1 MADNARGKHVSPG
14 VYTREVELDYSV
26 KSIGITTLG
35 VAGETLKGPAFQPI
49 SIENWTQFQDMFGG
63 TSTEK
68 FKDTQYPKYELPY
81 IAKSYLTESKQLEVC
96 RVLGLSGYNAG
107 PAWVVTASKDGA
119 TGATDSKYV
128 VAVIRSRGG
137 YVDYQFNGNSTSA
150 ASGLCECPKN
160 FAYDKQYFDV
170 KGQATSACTHIDYFA
185 NNVGI
190 AEYIPLDLDS
200 QYCKDSELTSA
211 TGGSFGVSSE
221 NLGRFTLTCTT
232 IDNKTYKY
240 SVTLNPQDN
249 DYILKVLGDEIEEG
263 SAPIYVESLYD
274 VGLSQLIE
282 DAKVNQIDNI
292 LTYYEPFQLRDF
304 TDLKDI
310 DGFLT
315 KGNGDLSRRDIG
327 KRYLY
332 NETGTTNIKVC
343 AYNIDSP
350 NKGIVLQD
358 SGADSGKP
366 ITHDAVF
373 GQIYTVRQYTDSDG
387 KRQYVYTAPTSAL
400 TTSDTFSGYSNIQPT
415 GTGATDSSALT
426 QQALSDNMNLGY
438 GYKVSASANTTYM
451 SYRSIVYNKEDGF
464 YYRKNDDGN
473 KFVYVDCDL
482 NNYKEAYRY
491 ASTPW
496 FVSDVK
502 GDYNN
507 LEVKRLFRFHTI
519 SDGDNANKE
528 IKVSIA
534 NIRPDSGEFDVIIR
548 KIDDIDAEIIPLE
561 QFTRCT
567 LVPGTNNYLGYK
579 VGTFDGNY
587 ETKSKYV
594 TVEINEDVTTENSVP
609 CGFLGY
615 PQVNYSGVQ
624 IILDEDYT
632 ATTTTGGVTTTTN
645 KVASVPIKYNVT
657 FDEDI
662 KNRRQYFGL
671 SDLEGVDVDMFTYKG
686 NTAYI
691 DDPEHTTDGFHLD
704 SRLAK
709 TSYKDES
716 GASGVTVDGES
727 GYTFQVVGPENTSEA
742 FGGAPMIE
750 TEAAMAGT
758 IYSYVNLRKF
768 TAYFYGGF
776 DGWDKYRGSR
786 TNTDNFK
793 ITKYNGQYNKNNGVG
808 YAFDKIKDPESLD
821 LNQNG
826 ITSDWYAYLSAYR
839 KFANPEAV
847 DINVFAT
854 PGIDLINNTLLAD
867 EVISMLEEERADAVY
882 VATTP
887 DKPSGAGDY
896 VTEMYSA
903 EDIVDELADTEI
915 DSNYTCTYFPWVK
928 YFDQDNYQYINLPVT
943 KDVVRNMAQTD
954 NSYQPWYAPA
964 GINRGDVVCESAHI
978 KTKLADEDVL
988 YEGRI
993 NPVKTFAADG
1003 VKVWG
1008 QKTLQVH
1015 DSQLNRIAIRR
1026 LLLRMR
1032 KLVSVSCRGIVFNPL
1047 DPQVSDE
1054 LRSAIVPIMDNIK
1067 SNRGITDYRL
1077 TIEDTLE
1084 NRARLELPCK
1094 LYVKCTPTLEYI
1106 PIDFI
1111 LTPEGVSFDAL

>member
-35 VAGETLKGPAFQPI
+35 VAGETLKGPAFQTI

-107 PAWVVTASKDGA
+107 PAWVVTASGSA
-119 TGATDSKYV
+119 NTKYV

-137 YVDYQFNGNSTSA
+137 YVDYQLNI
-150 ASGLCECPKN
+150 SGYSDNCDCDKANL
-160 FAYDKQYFDV
+160 YDKQVFDV
-170 KGQATSACTHIDYFA
+170 DGQSVSGCTSIDYFV
-185 NNVGI
+185 NNLGI
-190 AEYIPLDLDS
+190 ESYIPLDLDS
-200 QYCKDSELTSA
+200 TACKGNKLNSGTS
-211 TGGSFGVSSE
+211 SFDINSE
-221 NLGRFTLTCTT
+221 NLGRFTLTGSSNGETF
-232 IDNKTYKY
+232 KY
-240 SVTLNPQDN
+240 SVTLNSQDN
-249 DYILKVLGDEIEEG
+249 DYILKVLGNTIEEG

-274 VGLSQLIE
+274 VGLTQLIE
-282 DAKVNQIDNI
+282 SGDVNKIDYI
-292 LTYYEPFQLRDF
+292 LTYYEPYQMRDF
-304 TDLKDI
+304 TNLKEI
-310 DGFLT
+310 DDFLT
-315 KGNGDLSRRDIG
+315 KGTEELSRRDLG

-332 NETGTTNIKVC
+332 DTNHGSPSALTVY
-343 AYNIDSP
+343 AYNVIG
-350 NKGIVLQD
+350 NKGFALDGGTPI
-358 SGADSGKP
+358 SGS
-366 ITHDAVF
+366 AVI
-373 GQIYTVRQYTDSDG
+373 GQIYTVRQYTNNLG
-387 KRQYVYTAPTSAL
+387 TRQYVYTAPTKDA
-400 TTSDTFSGYSNIQPT
+400 TTSFNGESNIQSGVT
-415 GTGATDSSALT
+415 AFTDTTALT
-426 QQALSDNMNLGY
+426 EASLSDAMQWSAPYSGAASSTSMN
-438 GYKVSASANTTYM
+438 
-451 SYRSIVYNKEDGF
+451 YRTIVYNKEDGF
-464 YYRKNDDGN
+464 YYRTIPSGDTVS
-473 KFVYVDCDL
+473 FQYIDCDL

-519 SDGDNANKE
+519 SDGDNANNE

-567 LVPGTNNYLGYK
+567 LVPGTSSYLGYK

-594 TVEINEDVTTENSVP
+594 TVEINEGVTTENSVP

-615 PQVNYSGVQ
+615 PQINYSGVQ
-624 IILDEDYT
+624 IFMDATYT
-632 ATTTTGGVTTTTN
+632 SETSGGVTTKTDN
-645 KVASVPIKYNVT
+645 VAGVPIKYNVT
-657 FDEDI
+657 FDDDI

-671 SDLEGVDVDMFTYKG
+671 SDLEGVDIDMFTYKG

-691 DDPEHTTDGFHLD
+691 DNPKYITDGFHLD
-704 SRLAK
+704 SRLNDK
-709 TSYKDES
+709 SYTSGTS
-716 GASGVTVDGES
+716 GASYVTVDGES
-727 GYTFQVVGPENTSEA
+727 GYTFQVVNINNTTEL
-742 FGGAPMIE
+742 FGGAPMIASE
-750 TEAAMAGT
+750 DVMASS

-1084 NRARLELPCK
+1084 NRTRLELPCK

-1106 PIDFI
+1106 PIEFI
-1111 LTPEGVSFDAL
+1111 LTQEGVSFDEL

>member
-107 PAWVVTASKDGA
+107 PAWVVTASNKNE
-119 TGATDSKYV
+119 TGSSKYV

-137 YVDYQFNGNSTSA
+137 YVDYKVTVAGSGN
-150 ASGLCECPKN
+150 CECDKAN
-160 FAYDKQYFDV
+160 LYDKQVFDV
-170 KGQATSACTHIDYFA
+170 SGQTTTSCTHIDYFA
-185 NNVGI
+185 NCVGI
-190 AEYIPLDLDS
+190 NEYIPLDLDS
-200 QYCKDSELTSA
+200 TYCDGNTLKS
-211 TGGSFGVSSE
+211 GSSSFDISSE
-221 NLGRFTLTCTT
+221 NLGRFTLTG
-232 IDNKTYKY
+232 KTESGDDFKY
-240 SVTLNPQDN
+240 AVTLNPQDN

-274 VGLSQLIE
+274 VGLTQLIE
-282 DAKVNQIDNI
+282 DGTVNQIDNI
-292 LTYYEPFQLRDF
+292 LTYYEPYQMRDF
-304 TDLKDI
+304 TNLKEI

-315 KGNGDLSRRDIG
+315 KATEELSRRDIG

-332 NETGTTNIKVC
+332 DTEHGSPSGLTVY
-343 AYNIDSP
+343 AYDVIG
-350 NKGIVLQD
+350 NKGFALS
-358 SGADSGKP
+358 SGNTISGEAK
-366 ITHDAVF
+366 V
-373 GQIYTVRQYTDSDG
+373 GQIYTVRQYTNNLG
-387 KRQYVYTAPTSAL
+387 TREYLYTAPTASA
-400 TTSDTFSGYSNIQPT
+400 TTENFSGESNIQS
-415 GTGATDSSALT
+415 GTSAFTATTALVESS
-426 QQALSDNMNLGY
+426 LSDAMQWSAPHSG
-438 GYKVSASANTTYM
+438 VASADTTTM
-451 SYRSIVYNKEDGF
+451 NYRSIVYNKEDGF
-464 YYRKNDDGN
+464 YYRAIKSGDTLSI
-473 KFVYVDCDL
+473 KYIDCDL

-507 LEVKRLFRFHTI
+507 LEVKKLFRFHTI
-519 SDGDNANKE
+519 SDGDNANNE

-567 LVPGTNNYLGYK
+567 LVPGTNSYLGYK
-579 VGTFDGNY
+579 VGTFDGSY

-594 TVEINEDVTTENSVP
+594 TVEINENVTTENSVP

-624 IILDEDYT
+624 IFVDTAYT
-632 ATTTTGGVTTTTN
+632 SATSGGVTTKTD

-657 FDEDI
+657 FEEDI

-686 NTAYI
+686 STAYI
-691 DDPEHTTDGFHLD
+691 DDPEHTTYGFHLD
-704 SRLAK
+704 SRLSNK
-709 TSYKDES
+709 SYTS
-716 GASGVTVDGES
+716 GAPGASSVTVDGES
-727 GYTFQVVGPENTSEA
+727 GYTFQVVSVDNTTEL
-742 FGGAPMIE
+742 FGGAPIIAS
-750 TEAAMAGT
+750 EAEMAGT

-793 ITKYNGQYNKNNGVG
+793 VTKYNGQYNKNNGVG

-1111 LTPEGVSFDAL
+1111 LTPEGVSFDEL